1 MKILVLQDD
10 FPPRSGGSA
19 GAIAF
24 SLTEEYTRLGHT
36 VYVLTT
42 SPNLKDVGEREVADF
57 RVRTIISKSPR
68 RWRAYRSLYN
78 PSAVAEMKKI
88 LQSFKP
94 DVVHAHNI
102 HIHLSYAALRAA
114 KRYGAHVILTCH
126 DVMPFNYGKLLG
138 LISPDDTSI
147 PLSFNYRISPWRQ
160 LREQRFRY
168 NPFRNAI
175 IRYILSTCVDHVI
188 AVSDA
193 LAEALRQNG
202 IPHATTIHNGIDAS
216 LWVHQSDAVK
226 TFKERYAVG
235 EHAVL
240 FGGRLS
246 RAKGAPELLKALAK
260 VAKEL
265 PQIQLLV
272 VGAEDAYTS
281 HMRALAT
288 ELGIGDRLVFMGWL
302 TGAELHAAYHSAAL
316 VCVPSVCFDSFPTM
330 NLEAMACRKPV
341 IATCV
346 GGSREAVVNGETG
359 YIVNPYDTATMA
371 EKLTEL
377 LTDKERNTRFGEAGY
392 ARAIRDFSLTAQVQK
407 YEKLFTPSVRSIAVQ
422 IAR

>member
-10 FPPRSGGSA
+10 FPPRPGGGA
-19 GAIAF
+19 GSVSF
-24 SLTEEYTRLGHT
+24 SLAEGYAQRGHD
-36 VYVLTT
+36 VFVLAT
-42 SPNLKDVGEREVADF
+42 SPNVGDAGERGVTGF
-57 RVRTIISKSPR
+57 RVRTIISKSPG

-78 PSAVAEMKKI
+78 PSAVAEVKKT
-88 LQSFKP
+88 LRSFQP

-102 HIHLSYAALRAA
+102 HAHLSYAALRAA
-114 KRYGAHVILTCH
+114 KRYGARVILTCH

-138 LISPDDTSI
+138 LISPNDISI
-147 PLSFNYRISPWRQ
+147 PLSFHYRISPWRQ
-160 LREQRFRY
+160 LREQRLRY

-175 IRYILSTCVDHVI
+175 IRYILRTCVDHVV

-202 IPHATTIHNGIDAS
+202 IPHAITIHNGIDVFVWPVES
-216 LWVHQSDAVK
+216 EVIQQ
-226 TFKERYAVG
+226 FKNRHAIRER
-235 EHAVL
+235 AVL

-246 RAKGAPELLKALAK
+246 RVKGAPELLRALAQ
-260 VAKEL
+260 VAKEIPL
-265 PQIQLLV
+265 AQLLI
-272 VGAEDAYTS
+272 VGTEDAYAS
-281 HMRALAT
+281 SMRELAA
-288 ELGIGDRLVFMGWL
+288 ELGILDLLVFTGWL
-302 TGAELHAAYHSAAL
+302 SGDELRAAYHSAAL

-371 EKLTEL
+371 GKLAEL
-377 LTDKERNTRFGEAGY
+377 LTDKEKNTRFGEAGY
-392 ARAIRDFSLTAQVQK
+392 ARAVRAFSLTAQVQK
-407 YEKLFTPSVRSIAVQ
+407 YEELFTPSVRSIAVQ
-422 IAR
+422 IAQ